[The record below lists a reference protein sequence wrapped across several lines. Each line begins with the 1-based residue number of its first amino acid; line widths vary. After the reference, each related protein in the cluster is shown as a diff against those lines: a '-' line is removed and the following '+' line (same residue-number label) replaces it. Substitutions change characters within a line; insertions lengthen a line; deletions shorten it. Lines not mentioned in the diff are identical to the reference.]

1 MSSTPILSSLAS
13 QIMASPSSQQLRG
26 VTVMVAVSGGADS
39 VALLRLLH
47 YALDCDLECT
57 RECETGGSSQEG
69 PPRRLIVAHY
79 NHRMRGEESDRD
91 ESFVRDLSARLGLRC
106 VVGHASRSVVV
117 SPSED
122 SLRRQRYAFLDQQAH
137 ACGARCVTT
146 AHTADDQIE
155 TVLHQLFRGT
165 GLVGLSGIRSTRP
178 LGEDAVL
185 IRPLLEIRRH
195 QLRAMLD
202 EIGQNWREDSSN
214 TQQHYRRNWLRHTL
228 LPQVLGKYPAAD
240 RAILGASQT
249 LRDVAA
255 DQWTIA
261 NRWLD
266 LQVSREGPGAI
277 RILRHPPPGTAVPS
291 DGPPSDGAPRNR
303 PPRSAPLEHALP
315 TSQTAIV
322 LGLTKVWD
330 QLRWPR
336 GMMTRGHWTLL
347 VGMIQRGE
355 PRVAQFPGN
364 LRGRVLDSSTVVVE
378 TLGGD

>member
-1 MSSTPILSSLAS
+1 M
-13 QIMASPSSQQLRG
+13 
-26 VTVMVAVSGGADS
+26 
-39 VALLRLLH
+39 
-47 YALDCDLECT
+47 
-57 RECETGGSSQEG
+57 
-69 PPRRLIVAHY
+69 AHY

-91 ESFVRDLSARLGLRC
+91 EFFVRELSSQLGLRC
-106 VVGHASRSVVV
+106 VVGHAPRSVVG

-122 SLRRQRYAFLDQQAH
+122 SFRRQRYAFLDQQAH

-165 GLVGLSGIRSTRP
+165 GLLGLAGIRSTRP

-202 EIGQNWREDSSN
+202 EIGQQWREDSSN

-228 LPQVLGKYPAAD
+228 LPQVLGKYQAAD

-261 NRWLD
+261 SRWLD

-277 RILRHPPPGTAVPS
+277 RILRHPPPGSAGSGEDAPRE
-291 DGPPSDGAPRNR
+291 GAPD
-303 PPRSAPLEHALP
+303 HALP
-315 TSQTAIV
+315 ASQTAIV

-330 QLRWPR
+330 ELRWPR

-355 PRVAQFPGN
+355 PLVAQFPGN